1 MMTLERRIDEA
12 ERRIGEIT
20 PDAEPRFEFFAVNF
34 PSLDYGTEF
43 YYWLPED
50 VRYAGNYR
58 AAFLDELQA
67 EGAEVVL
74 LFDPADFDFVFRP
87 DWTRVPHWAFP
98 DYRQEHFI
106 AWRDYTPGDCLARA
120 RAARH
125 ERMTT

>member
-1 MMTLERRIDEA
+1 MTTLEKRIDQA
-12 ERRIGEIT
+12 ERQIGGLA
-20 PDAEPRFEFFAVNF
+20 PDAAEPRFEFFAVNF

-43 YYWLPED
+43 YWWLPED

-87 DWTRVPHWAFP
+87 QGGPVTTARLHFKFP
-98 DYRQEHFI
+98 DYRPEHYI
-106 AWRDYTPGDCLARA
+106 AWCDYWPGDCLARA
-120 RAARH
+120 RDLAA
-125 ERMTT
+125 